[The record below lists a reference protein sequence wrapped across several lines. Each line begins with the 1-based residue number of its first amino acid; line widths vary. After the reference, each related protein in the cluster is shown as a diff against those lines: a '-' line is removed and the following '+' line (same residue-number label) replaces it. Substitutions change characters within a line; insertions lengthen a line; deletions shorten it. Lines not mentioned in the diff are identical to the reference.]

1 MVADSRSTLRIF
13 LVFLLLF
20 ARSVVIC
27 RAAHGGADL
36 PDPGAA
42 RSHPGAQGAGF
53 VQFAEEGGAAAEAV
67 ELFG

>member
-1 MVADSRSTLRIF
+1 MVIGGP
-13 LVFLLLF
+13 
-20 ARSVVIC
+20 
-27 RAAHGGADL
+27 AHGGPDL

-42 RSHPGAQGAGF
+42 GSHPGAQGAGF